1 MKFTGTRPDIQVL
14 YEDNHLLAL
23 NKPAGLLSQEDS
35 SGDVDILTLGRE
47 YLRREYNK
55 SGNVFL
61 GLLHRLDRP
70 TGGVMLFA
78 KTSKAAARMSAL
90 IRQREIQKRYLAV
103 VEGTPPG
110 NGLFSH
116 YLCKDREANRVSVCR
131 EGVPGAKKAELTFF
145 TGEQKKNLSLVTI
158 SLITG
163 RAHQIRVQFSHEGYP
178 LAGDSKYGRKSDHP
192 IALFAHQLIFT
203 HPVKQ
208 KKITIT
214 APLPDGRPWNLFSR

>member
-1 MKFTGTRPDIQVL
+1 MKYTGTVPDIPIL

-23 NKPAGLLSQEDS
+23 NKPAGVLSQEDY
-35 SGDVDILTLGRE
+35 SGDSDILTLGRE

-55 SGNVFL
+55 TGNIYL

-70 TGGVMLFA
+70 VGGVMLLA
-78 KTSKAAARMSAL
+78 KTSKAAARMSAQ

-103 VEGTPPG
+103 VEGTPPA

-116 YLCKDREANRVSVCR
+116 YLCKDEKTNTVSVCKAR
-131 EGVPGAKKAELTFF
+131 DRGAKEAELTYF
-145 TGEQKKNLSLVTI
+145 TEEKKNNLSLVSI

-178 LAGDSKYGRKSDHP
+178 LAGDSKYGRKRDHP
-192 IALFAHQLIFT
+192 IALFAHKLIFS
-203 HPVKQ
+203 HPIKQ
-208 KKITIT
+208 ESLTIT
-214 APLPDGRPWNLFSR
+214 APVPDTHPWNLFA